1 MGGAACTARALTHH
15 RQLTHRTVRT
25 QDFPDFWVLG
35 GLRANRTLLPVSPT
49 DYDFREMPVK
59 SGYRQVRLW
68 PKIWLKTNLVVHGR
82 NEPLT
87 RAEIALRGFDRSVT
101 EQELDLLQFSS
112 SSMAQAGTRT
122 AQVMRG

>member
-1 MGGAACTARALTHH
+1 VVVDQQSQRFERDRSNSAAASGALQLVLGVEYHSSGSGAAA
-15 RQLTHRTVRT
+15 
-25 QDFPDFWVLG
+25 DSYPDFTI
-35 GLRANRTLLPVSPT
+35 NMTP
-49 DYDFREMPVK
+49 EK